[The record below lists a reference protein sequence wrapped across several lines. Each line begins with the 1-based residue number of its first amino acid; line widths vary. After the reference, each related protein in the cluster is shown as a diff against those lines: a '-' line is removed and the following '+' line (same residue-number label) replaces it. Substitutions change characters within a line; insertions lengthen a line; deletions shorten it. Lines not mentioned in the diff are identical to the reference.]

1 MRLDITLSVESRLG
15 DPHIKIIIDDYLTLV
30 DGPAQECYNFNIQ
43 LLEEHHDLKIIHY
56 GKTVEDHVMSEDGTI
71 AIDKHVEIKSIVMDD
86 NVLVEELWSGKFYP
100 VYMHKAAD
108 EPYFIS
114 PNLYLGHNGTW
125 IMEFACPVAQWL
137 INLRKPGPKYMA
149 SIFKTNQDI
158 LDSAK
163 DYFRD
168 LPDV

>member
-1 MRLDITLSVESRLG
+1 MKLEISFAVERRLG
-15 DPHIKIIIDDYLTLV
+15 NPMIKIIIDDYLTLY
-30 DGPAQECYNFNIQ
+30 DGPAEDYHSFDVQ
-43 LLEEHHDLKIIHY
+43 LLEEHHDLKIVHY
-56 GKTVEDHVMSEDGTI
+56 GKTIEDASNTE
-71 AIDKHVEIKSIVMDD
+71 IDKHVEIKSIVMDG
-86 NVLVEELWSGKFYP
+86 NILKEELWAGKFYP
-100 VYMHKAAD
+100 VYLHKADD

-125 IMEFACPVAQWL
+125 ILEFATPVSGWL

-163 DYFRD
+163 DFFRN

>member
-1 MRLDITLSVESRLG
+1 MKLELTLDVERRLG
-15 DPHIKIIIDDYLTLV
+15 SPMIKIIIDDYLTLY
-30 DGPAQECYNFNIQ
+30 DGPAEDYHCFDVQ
-43 LLEEHHDLKIIHY
+43 LLEEHHDLKIVHY
-56 GKTVEDHVMSEDGTI
+56 GKTVEDASHPE
-71 AIDKHVEIKSIVMDD
+71 IDKHVEIKAIVMDG
-86 NVLVEELWSGKFYP
+86 NTLNEELWTGKFYP
-100 VYMHKAAD
+100 VYLHKAD
-108 EPYFIS
+108 NEPYFIT

-125 IMEFACPVAQWL
+125 ILEFATPVSAWL

-163 DYFRD
+163 DFFRD

>member
-1 MRLDITLSVESRLG
+1 MKLEITLAVEQGLG
-15 DPHIKIIIDDYLTLV
+15 DPLIKIIIDDYLTLY
-30 DGPAQECYNFNIQ
+30 DGPAQEFLLFDVQ
-43 LLEEHHDLKIIHY
+43 LLEEHHDLKIVHY
-56 GKTVEDHVMSEDGTI
+56 GKTVEDASNTE
-71 AIDKHVEIKSIVMDD
+71 IDKHVEIKSIVMDG
-86 NVLVEELWSGKFYP
+86 NVLREELWAGKFYP
-100 VYMHKAAD
+100 VYLHKADD

-125 IMEFACPVAQWL
+125 ILEFATPVSAWL
-137 INLRKPGPKYMA
+137 INLRNPGPKYMA

-163 DYFRD
+163 DFFKD